1 LNLLHLNLL
10 LLTVGC
16 VLLSA
21 GFAVAGRERRWATA
35 AMVAGILCIL
45 FMIDYDIHRLV
56 AR

>member
-1 LNLLHLNLL
+1 MNLLHLNLL

-21 GFAVAGRERRWATA
+21 GFSARQYRWATG
-35 AMVAGILCIL
+35 AMFVGILCIL
-45 FMIDYDIHRLV
+45 FMIGYDINRLL

>member
-1 LNLLHLNLL
+1 MNLLHLNLL